1 MTPVDEADADSRPTQ
16 ERDEEP
22 VMKMIA
28 YEAVVTTWDSPD
40 SKDDREAKCVGST
53 RVSDVVP
60 FGQDGLRV
68 AAIAQ
73 WLLDQ
78 SKDNAFDLKKALE
91 KMKRNLIKVTIMSE
105 KEIDAPHV
113 R

>member
-1 MTPVDEADADSRPTQ
+1 MADGAH
-16 ERDEEP
+16 
-22 VMKMIA
+22 
-28 YEAVVTTWDSPD
+28 
-40 SKDDREAKCVGST
+40 
-53 RVSDVVP
+53 
-60 FGQDGLRV
+60 F
-68 AAIAQ
+68 
-73 WLLDQ
+73 